1 VTLPLNKEM
10 LEAAYELARTTP
22 PFKSWN
28 LPDGEDISFRVTRD
42 PFRRGHYRK
51 DKHGRHEIA
60 VSALSIGYTHNL
72 FETVCHEAI
81 HLHQEISGM
90 ANGAEHN
97 ASFRKLAAGVCKF
110 HGFDPKL
117 FY

>member
-1 VTLPLNKEM
+1 M

-42 PFRRGHYRK
+42 PFRRGHYRR
-51 DKHGRHEIA
+51 DKRGRHEIA

-72 FETVCHEAI
+72 IETMAHEMI
-81 HLHQEISGM
+81 HLHLDLVGL
-90 ANGAEHN
+90 AGTAEHN
-97 ASFRKLAAGVCKF
+97 APFKKFAARVCKF